1 MADHS
6 LDHFRQLLDHLD
18 GSERGQQLAF
28 FLAILEVG
36 PVAVQELDTRLP
48 GSRTP
53 RDLRRLAMEASF
65 YHPWPDWVPI
75 LARILRYES
84 DHAIFVTGVRALG
97 RMRSPAALELLRELN
112 ILRQG
117 AVFQETVAEVLSQ
130 TDPQEAFQHYLGRLL
145 QGSGNAGEANDAA
158 QRLLQLVDG
167 GSLQALRTVAQH
179 PDLLVYRHALVLLA
193 HVFTAEAAGVLQEIF
208 LEAHGEVLADR
219 GFKEVL
225 AQFRPLAPGAARE
238 AAAEALGH
246 LQTPEATD
254 SDPWGLLAA
263 FYREVLA
270 GTPEN
275 RPSQLGN
282 VLAQAAEA
290 LHLRSR
296 RLGFAVETTA
306 EGLAVMVQ
314 KGLMDRAQALQL
326 MVPAFR
332 EQTGREGLARA
343 MARLVPAA
351 AQEVLDLLLDGTDA
365 GQRAAVVEVLGE
377 RGEAE
382 LQPALQKACGDP
394 VEDIAER
401 ARFFLGR
408 LPGAELLVRTL
419 LHAAAPAAFQLGLQL
434 VAEHRYPALVPDLLE
449 LMHAAGR
456 EELVVQLVHA
466 LGRMGPAAA
475 EQAGE
480 PLLTMLHSGQSL
492 RLQTALAEALGAM
505 ARLDLARALCAKAD
519 EIKQPT
525 LNALAV
531 EALAA
536 VSAAGPLPAD
546 LAPLLLEQTRA
557 AWRDRNPWPARLR
570 LAQVLPA
577 VALEAP
583 RTWLALADLVNEA
596 LGEKRS
602 PSAWTPD
609 ELRQVQLAAKEFAR
623 RGTGG

>member
-1 MADHS
+1 
-6 LDHFRQLLDHLD
+6 
-18 GSERGQQLAF
+18 
-28 FLAILEVG
+28 
-36 PVAVQELDTRLP
+36 
-48 GSRTP
+48 
-53 RDLRRLAMEASF
+53 
-65 YHPWPDWVPI
+65 
-75 LARILRYES
+75 
-84 DHAIFVTGVRALG
+84 
-97 RMRSPAALELLRELN
+97 
-112 ILRQG
+112 
-117 AVFQETVAEVLSQ
+117 
-130 TDPQEAFQHYLGRLL
+130 
-145 QGSGNAGEANDAA
+145 
-158 QRLLQLVDG
+158 
-167 GSLQALRTVAQH
+167 
-179 PDLLVYRHALVLLA
+179 
-193 HVFTAEAAGVLQEIF
+193 
-208 LEAHGEVLADR
+208 
-219 GFKEVL
+219 
-225 AQFRPLAPGAARE
+225 
-238 AAAEALGH
+238 
-246 LQTPEATD
+246 
-254 SDPWGLLAA
+254 
-263 FYREVLA
+263 
-270 GTPEN
+270 
-275 RPSQLGN
+275 
-282 VLAQAAEA
+282 
-290 LHLRSR
+290 
-296 RLGFAVETTA
+296 
-306 EGLAVMVQ
+306 
-314 KGLMDRAQALQL
+314 MDRAQALQL

-377 RGEAE
+377 RGEPE

-419 LHAAAPAAFQLGLQL
+419 LHAAAPADFQLGLQL

-456 EELVVQLVHA
+456 EELVLQLIHA
-466 LGRMGPAAA
+466 LGRVGPAAA
-475 EQAGE
+475 ERAGE

-519 EIKQPT
+519 EIKQPAV
-525 LNALAV
+525 NALAV

-557 AWRDRNPWPARLR
+557 AWRDRNPWPVRLR

-577 VALEAP
+577 VVLEAP
-583 RTWLALADLVNEA
+583 RAWLALADLVNEA

-623 RGTGG
+623 RGAGG

>member
-18 GSERGQQLAF
+18 GSQRDQQLAF
-28 FLAILEVG
+28 FLAILQVG
-36 PVAVQELDTRLP
+36 PAAVHELDTRLP
-48 GSRTP
+48 GSRAP
-53 RDLRRLAMEASF
+53 RELRRLALEASF
-65 YHPWPDWVPI
+65 YYPWPDWLPT

-84 DHAIFVTGVRALG
+84 DHGIFVTGVRALG
-97 RMRSPAALELLRELN
+97 RMRTPAALELLRELN

-117 AVFQETVAEVLSQ
+117 AEFQETVAEVLSQ

-145 QGSGNAGEANDAA
+145 QGSGNASEANDAA

-167 GSLQALRTVAQH
+167 GSIQALQTVAQH
-179 PDLLVYRHALVLLA
+179 PDLLVFRHALVLLA
-193 HVFTAEAAGVLQEIF
+193 HVFTPEAAEALRDIF
-208 LEAHGEVLADR
+208 LEAHGEALADR

-225 AQFRPLAPGAARE
+225 ARFRPLTPGAARE
-238 AAAEALGH
+238 AAAEALGL
-246 LQTPEATD
+246 LQAPEAAAG
-254 SDPWGLLAA
+254 DPSELLAD

-270 GTPEN
+270 ATPEG

-290 LHLRSR
+290 LHLRNR

-306 EGLAVMVQ
+306 EGLAVMAL
-314 KGLMDRAQALQL
+314 KGLTDRARALEL

-332 EQTGREGLARA
+332 EQTGRDGLARA
-343 MARLVPAA
+343 MARLVPASA
-351 AQEVLDLLLDGTDA
+351 REVLDLLLDGVDA

-377 RGEAE
+377 REEPE

-408 LPGAELLVRTL
+408 LPGAESLVRTL
-419 LHAAAPAAFQLGLQL
+419 LHAAAPAEFQLGLQL
-434 VAEHRYPALVPDLLE
+434 LAEHRYPALVPDLLE
-449 LMHAAGR
+449 LMRSAGR
-456 EELVVQLVHA
+456 EEQVLQLVHA
-466 LGRMGPAAA
+466 LERVGPAAA
-475 EQAGE
+475 EQAGA

-492 RLQTALAEALGAM
+492 RLQTALAEALAAM
-505 ARLDLARALCAKAD
+505 ATLELARALCAKAD
-519 EIKQPT
+519 EIKQPG

-536 VSAAGPLPAD
+536 ASAAGPLPSD
-546 LAPLLLEQTRA
+546 LAPLLLEQARA
-557 AWRDRNPWPARLR
+557 AWRDRNPWPVRLR
-570 LAQVLPA
+570 LAQVLPT
-577 VALEAP
+577 VVLEAP
-583 RTWLALADLVNEA
+583 RAWQALADLVNEA

-602 PSAWTPD
+602 PSAWSSD
-609 ELRQVQLAAKEFAR
+609 DLRQVQLAAKEFAR
-623 RGTGG
+623 RGAGG